1 MSFNG
6 ISISRFQKNQTCPIG
21 VDMGYDAL
29 KMVQLKWNGKGADFV
44 AGGICNRPED
54 VQAGSAEWQKWVI
67 ESIHE
72 ITSKNKFYNK
82 KVIASLPASEVV
94 IEHIKLPK
102 GMEQVSQ
109 EVLVSKMK
117 HKIDTDN
124 AVIKHIPLE
133 GDNILVIATE
143 REKINRYLAIY
154 EKAKLQIDSLGIWPI
169 ALTNSYVSFFGKR
182 KTDMESIVMLLD
194 IEACHTN
201 VVISRHKN
209 LLFARSLPI
218 GANQLD
224 SEQAVKELS
233 TELAG
238 CRREFVMMQ
247 GNAQIERLILL
258 SGQTVNRDVSIA
270 IAKHMEIPAQT
281 GDCLAAVAKKDFHQ
295 FGIDSRESKDSWA
308 TAFGLSLS

>member
-6 ISISRFQKNQTCPIG
+6 INISRFQKNQTYPIG

-29 KMVQLKWNGKGADFV
+29 KMVQLKRNGKGAELI
-44 AGGICNRPED
+44 AGGIRNRPED
-54 VQAGSAEWQKWVI
+54 VQPGGADWQKWVI
-67 ESIHE
+67 KSIHE
-72 ITSKNKFYNK
+72 MTSKNKFYNK
-82 KVIASLPASEVV
+82 KVIASLPVSEVV

-102 GMEQVSQ
+102 GTEQVSQ

-117 HKIDTDN
+117 HKIDTNN
-124 AVIKHIPLE
+124 AVIKHVPLE

-169 ALTNSYVSFFGKR
+169 ALTNSYASFFGRR
-182 KTDMESIVMLLD
+182 KIDVKSIVMLLD
-194 IEACHTN
+194 IEAGYTN
-201 VVISRHKN
+201 VAISRHKN
-209 LLFARSLPI
+209 LLFARSLST
-218 GANQLD
+218 GAKQLE
-224 SEQAVKELS
+224 SEEAVKKLS

-258 SGQTVNRDVSIA
+258 SGQTVSRNVSVA
-270 IAKHMEIPAQT
+270 IARHLEIPAQT
-281 GDCLAAVAKKDFHQ
+281 GDCLAAVAKKDSYD
-295 FGIDSRESKDSWA
+295 FGIDRRESKDSWA